1 MVLDLERRHLD
12 EVRRI
17 LARHAPQVRAWA
29 FGSRTDGRAKRFS
42 DLDVVLQ
49 AQNGVPIETLADLR
63 DAFSESDLPIT
74 VDVVDW
80 DAVDPEFRASIEARR
95 VELVEA

>member
-1 MVLDLERRHLD
+1 MELDLQPRYLD

-17 LARHAPQVRAWA
+17 LAQHAPGARAWA
-29 FGSRTDGRAKRFS
+29 FGSRTAGCAKRFS

-49 AQNGVPIETLADLR
+49 AENGLPIETLARLR
-63 DAFSESDLPIT
+63 DAFSESDLPMT

-80 DAVDPEFRASIEARR
+80 DALDPEFRSVIASRR
-95 VELVEA
+95 VPL

>member
-1 MVLDLERRHLD
+1 MDLDLQPRYLD

-17 LARHAPQVRAWA
+17 LALHAPGARAWA
-29 FGSRTDGRAKRFS
+29 FGSRTSGHAKRFS

-49 AQNGVPIETLADLR
+49 AENGLPIETLARLR
-63 DAFSESDLPIT
+63 DAFSESDLPMT

-80 DAVDPEFRASIEARR
+80 DALDPEFRSALGSRR
-95 VELVEA
+95 VPL

>member
-1 MVLDLERRHLD
+1 MALDLQPRYLD

-17 LARHAPQVRAWA
+17 LAQHAPGARAWA
-29 FGSRTDGRAKRFS
+29 FGSRAVGRAKRFS

-49 AQNGVPIETLADLR
+49 AENGLPIETLARLR
-63 DAFSESDLPIT
+63 DAFSESDLPMT

-80 DAVDPEFRASIEARR
+80 DALDPEFRSVIASRR
-95 VELVEA
+95 VPL

>member
-1 MVLDLERRHLD
+1 MALDLEPRHLD

-17 LARHAPQVRAWA
+17 LAQHAPEARAWA
-29 FGSRTDGRAKRFS
+29 FGSRIAGRAKRFS

-49 AQNGVPIETLADLR
+49 AEHGLPIETLARLR
-63 DAFSESDLPIT
+63 DAFAESDLPIN

-80 DAVDPEFRASIEARR
+80 DALDPEFRSVIDAQR
-95 VELVEA
+95 VPL

>member
-1 MVLDLERRHLD
+1 MALDLQPRHLD

-17 LARHAPQVRAWA
+17 LARHAPGARAWA
-29 FGSRTDGRAKRFS
+29 FGSRAAGHAKRFS

-49 AQNGVPIETLADLR
+49 ADDGLAIETLARLR
-63 DAFSESDLPIT
+63 EAFSESDLPIT

-80 DAVDPEFRASIEARR
+80 DALDPEFRSAIASRR
-95 VELVEA
+95 VPL